1 MNIKFGMDNFYT
13 KYLKRFLN
21 HELQKSKTILGPFEK
36 EDLEMLIKYLNLPN
50 TKTIFEVYKELNEKF
65 PELKTLFTPTLED
78 DEIIWN
84 AKNLSV
90 TTAEFLQTNINA
102 ISKYCET
109 VGWKIG
115 DVSSWMDSN
124 FDLNGDGIID
134 DVDKQILNN
143 IVFNNVTYDE
153 EIMKKADINLDG
165 FINYEDIMVF
175 DKYRETTKMYIS
187 IISEKRKNIFPNED
201 MKVFV
206 NQFTGDFLYN
216 YAIRDNGEGYDD
228 VVHPNSSGKY
238 KVGLYQCKPRT
249 KTYNIT

>member
-187 IISEKRKNIFPNED
+187 IISEKRKNIF
-201 MKVFV
+201 
-206 NQFTGDFLYN
+206 
-216 YAIRDNGEGYDD
+216 R
-228 VVHPNSSGKY
+228 
-238 KVGLYQCKPRT
+238 
-249 KTYNIT
+249 

>member
-84 AKNLSV
+84 AKNLSI